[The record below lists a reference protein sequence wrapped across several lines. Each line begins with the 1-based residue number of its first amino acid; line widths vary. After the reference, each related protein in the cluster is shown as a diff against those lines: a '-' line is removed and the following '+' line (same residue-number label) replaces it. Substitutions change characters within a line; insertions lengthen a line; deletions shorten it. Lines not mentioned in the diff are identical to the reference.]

1 MQNLLWVIGAVVFST
16 LVISL
21 IWLRNRKPSSMEA
34 GIQEFSRELRAL
46 APDNRTPGRPVQ
58 AQVQGQ
64 GQGQVDHTG

>member
-34 GIQEFSRELRAL
+34 GIKEFSRELRAL
-46 APDNRTPGRPVQ
+46 APENRAAPGR
-58 AQVQGQ
+58 QGQ
-64 GQGQVDHTG
+64 GRVDRAG

>member
-34 GIQEFSRELRAL
+34 GIKEFSRELRAL
-46 APDNRTPGRPVQ
+46 APENRSAAGRP
-58 AQVQGQ
+58 GQ
-64 GQGQVDHTG
+64 GRVDRAG